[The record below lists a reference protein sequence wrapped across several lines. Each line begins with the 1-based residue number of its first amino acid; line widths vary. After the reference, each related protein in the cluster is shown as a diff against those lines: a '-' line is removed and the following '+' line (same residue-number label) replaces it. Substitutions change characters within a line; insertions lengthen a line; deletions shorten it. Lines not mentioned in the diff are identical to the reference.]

1 MENQNNNTH
10 NSEKIKSVI
19 SLKDIRDTF
28 YQLRNFEISNLWQR
42 SIFLSALLV
51 LFFTA
56 YAFLA
61 SAIIQQPESS
71 SNLLLNEI
79 CCGIALCGFA
89 FSIIW
94 IMMAKGSKAWYEVY
108 ERRICDIESENEL
121 MINNDYRMGAD
132 CTPWGLDSNLFTKT
146 AGAYSVS
153 KLNIMIGLFL
163 MIIWFVVLT
172 IHYASAIITF
182 FLNETFNCV
191 ISSIVFILIPVFFL
205 VIFITATCN
214 MWAKSGALTKPIK

>member
-10 NSEKIKSVI
+10 TSEKIESVV

-51 LFFTA
+51 LFFTTYA
-56 YAFLA
+56 YLA
-61 SAIIQQPESS
+61 SEIIKQPESP

-108 ERRICDIESENEL
+108 ERRIGDIESENEL
-121 MINNDYRMGAD
+121 MIDKDYRMGAD

-163 MIIWFVVLT
+163 MIIWFAILT
-172 IHYASAIITF
+172 IHYISAIIIF
-182 FLNETFNCV
+182 FNEAFNCV
-191 ISSIVFILIPVFFL
+191 INSIVFTLIPVFFL
-205 VIFITATCN
+205 VIFITAICN
-214 MWAKSGALTKPIK
+214 MWAKSGVLTKPIK